1 MFLFL
6 LGEHGPETSR
16 EHTQANARTKLLLI
30 INSPIVLTSRHFGP
44 QAQSALPTPA
54 ANDRPVVLKVT
65 FIGLSNAEFARCGA
79 AP

>member
-6 LGEHGPETSR
+6 LGEHEPETSR

-30 INSPIVLTSRHFGP
+30 IKSSIVLPSRP
-44 QAQSALPTPA
+44 SRLQAQSALA
-54 ANDRPVVLKVT
+54 APVAYDRPVVLKVT